1 MTDHVKAIVDGV
13 RPMIEVVD
21 AKAKA
26 LEARVDDLSN
36 QMRSRS
42 SLPGVE
48 PKKFSFVKAI
58 NAIKTNDF
66 SDAGYEAEVFNEM
79 RKKALRFGD
88 GAQGGYMVPDEFR
101 NDLLTAFPRANNVL
115 FNTNVLRVTSSGG
128 APIRIPKVSSGVSG
142 GWIGE
147 NGTAGTS
154 PNAAADQTYA
164 EITLS
169 PKRTFAATIMSNTLV
184 RRDAAAAETIVR
196 ADLSAAVMETLDAG
210 YLVGSGTAPAPTG
223 ISNASG
229 VSSVSGSGSDMAV
242 NMQKLW
248 EALQTVETNKGSID
262 GCIWVMHPKTWY
274 YMLSAL
280 YQPSAGAASNTA
292 TLVYNAPAGNSAAIA
307 GFNQLGQKTILGL
320 PVYLT
325 TNIAVTA
332 ATPDTSTILLYNPQN
347 TIYAEFG
354 PMEILVTNA
363 GYTLGL
369 QDQTLVRV
377 VQEVDFGVRQA
388 AQVVKITG
396 VYAGP

>member
-169 PKRTFAATIMSNTLV
+169 PKRSFAATIMSNTLI
-184 RRDAAAAETIVR
+184 RRDAASAETIVR

>member
-58 NAIKTNDF
+58 NAIKHNDF

-88 GAQGGYMVPDEFR
+88 GAQGGYLVPDEFR
-101 NDLLTAFPRANNVL
+101 NDLPTAFPRANNVL

-169 PKRTFAATIMSNTLV
+169 PKRSFAATIMSNTLI
-184 RRDAAAAETIVR
+184 RRDAASAETIVR